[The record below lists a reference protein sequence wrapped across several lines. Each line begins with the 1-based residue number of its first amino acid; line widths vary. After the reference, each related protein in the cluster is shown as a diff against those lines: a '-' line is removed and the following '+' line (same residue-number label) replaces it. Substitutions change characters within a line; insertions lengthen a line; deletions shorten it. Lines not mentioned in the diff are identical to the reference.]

1 MTTAIE
7 PGWSIQEA
15 DDGPGTLTI
24 ENSGQVLQWDGRRFV
39 AVRLPEPS
47 PRGGGLVIAQ
57 GGGVTDHA
65 QLTNLDFAS
74 SGHTGFEAAG
84 AAAAAVAIHA
94 ALTSTHGVTGYIVGT
109 GGAQTLTDKTLTQ
122 PVINLPTISDW
133 TNANHNHSSVAT
145 GGTIS
150 GGGGTPGG
158 SDTQVQFNDGGA
170 FGGDAGL
177 VYNKTTDVLTLAG
190 RLITPKWSPASD
202 STTALQVTRADG
214 TTVVSRWNTTNGRF
228 VTAPIQLIDTF
239 LGSATGE
246 FIWYDSSGGAGIR
259 IQSTGDIYLRPY
271 DGAAVFQFSS
281 GELNINNP
289 SGSAQVN
296 VKATGGVDNY
306 AAVRGHNANTA
317 SGYTQYCLYA
327 LVDPIGGASN
337 IAGYFKAINSTAN
350 YAIYTDG
357 GDCRLGA
364 SNSDKIGFHGATPVA
379 RQLLATGAGATVD
392 DVITA
397 LQNLGLLRQS

>member
-1 MTTAIE
+1 MPPPIVRVPKHIARGGFRDWPVAGAGQHQLVPRWNNTTQQHE
-7 PGWSIQEA
+7 Y
-15 DDGPGTLTI
+15 
-24 ENSGQVLQWDGRRFV
+24 V
-39 AVRLPEPS
+39 AVEL
-47 PRGGGLVIAQ
+47 
-57 GGGVTDHA
+57 
-65 QLTNLDFAS
+65 
-74 SGHTGFEAAG
+74 AG
-84 AAAAAVAIHA
+84 AAAAAVATHA
-94 ALTSTHGVTGYIVGT
+94 ALTSGVHSISAFGATLVDDAAASNARTTLELGTAATLNVGT
-109 GGAQTLTDKTLTQ
+109 AANNVVQLDGSARLPAVDGSQLT
-122 PVINLPTISDW
+122 NLP
-133 TNANHNHSSVAT
+133 
-145 GGTIS
+145 G

-281 GELNINNP
+281 GNLNINNP

-306 AAVRGHNANTA
+306 AAVRGHNSNTA
-317 SGYTQYCLYA
+317 SGFTQYCLYA

-364 SNSDKIGFHGATPVA
+364 SNSDKIGFHGVAPVA